1 MEFPPRSVAITQVAD
16 CGVRA
21 VGAAQLNSRPM
32 VKGERFLSDVRHVAH
47 HLAARAEFSVL
58 VAFGCEKTHSRI
70 CEAESKCAR
79 SSMESELASVAVS
92 RAPEET

>member
-47 HLAARAEFSVL
+47 HSRRGPNFQFSSLLDAKKRTHESAKPRANV
-58 VAFGCEKTHSRI
+58 
-70 CEAESKCAR
+70 
-79 SSMESELASVAVS
+79 
-92 RAPEET
+92 RAQAWSPN